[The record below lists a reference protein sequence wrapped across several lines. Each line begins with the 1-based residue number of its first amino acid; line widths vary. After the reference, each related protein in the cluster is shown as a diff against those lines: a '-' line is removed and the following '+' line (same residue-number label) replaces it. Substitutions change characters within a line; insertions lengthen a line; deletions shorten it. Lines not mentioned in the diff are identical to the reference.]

1 MIAHIMITNVNKS
14 VYVTILPPSYIK
26 TRRSRRNRPP
36 AAWVNI
42 LYFQCTVDHLARS
55 DLKIV
60 VGLKSQPVEPV
71 LFCSG

>member
-14 VYVTILPPSYIK
+14 EYVTILPSSYIK

-42 LYFQCTVDHLARS
+42 LYCQCVTREN
-55 DLKIV
+55 KNFYENKREQTTGI
-60 VGLKSQPVEPV
+60 EPAENV
-71 LFCSG
+71 L